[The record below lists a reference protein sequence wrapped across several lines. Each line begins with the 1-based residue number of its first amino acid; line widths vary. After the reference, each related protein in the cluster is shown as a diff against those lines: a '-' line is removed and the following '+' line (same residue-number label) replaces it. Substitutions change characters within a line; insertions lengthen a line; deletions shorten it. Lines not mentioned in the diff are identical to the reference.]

1 MIKSKNDFFK
11 KDKYQLLSLKM
22 EVYKLL
28 FIKRRNHKEILEY
41 LEAFD
46 YFIQHPDKY
55 DGATIVQDLC
65 DIPRLDLD
73 AMLHDYEY
81 IVNGANRDFVKKWK
95 SDLKYIQYM
104 QKNGK
109 GLRIIRMIALTLI
122 GIVYVPY
129 NLIIK

>member
-46 YFIQHPDKY
+46 YFIEHPDKY

-81 IVNGANRDFVKKWK
+81 IVKGANRDFVKKWK

-129 NLIIK
+129 NLIVK